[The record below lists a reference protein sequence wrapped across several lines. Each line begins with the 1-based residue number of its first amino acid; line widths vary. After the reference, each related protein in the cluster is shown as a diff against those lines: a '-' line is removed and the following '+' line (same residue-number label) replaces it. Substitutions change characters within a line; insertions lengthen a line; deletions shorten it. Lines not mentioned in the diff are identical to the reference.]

1 MNTKMSTNNNF
12 ESSYIKFYNRL
23 NSFKGYTKLGLKN
36 EFVSS
41 VNRHDYRKAELD
53 EIIDYLFRNCI

>member
-1 MNTKMSTNNNF
+1 MKNNY

-23 NSFKGYTKLGLKN
+23 SEFKGYTKLGLKN

-41 VNRHDYRKAELD
+41 VKRSDYRKAELD
-53 EIIDYLFRNCI
+53 EIIDYLFNLL